1 MICKMVPPT
10 LQIESIFGFTLTNH
24 RVLLIIDQAKGNAK
38 EEYPVSGGRR
48 EGTDGASLPA
58 GLGKVAFAP
67 RC

>member
-1 MICKMVPPT
+1 MKAFV
-10 LQIESIFGFTLTNH
+10 GFTLTNR

-48 EGTDGASLPA
+48 EETDGASLPA